1 MYGNG
6 GEFVAI
12 IKSLGDQVYDFV
24 FHEIQI
30 GRMSVGDKVDEAKLI
45 NELGISRTP
54 IREALIQMTSDNI
67 LENIPRKGFFVKNVD
82 DKEMKEGFDVV
93 TLLDEYAI
101 ELAIPNITDDDIR
114 RLSNAVDKMNLA
126 ISKLNYDMY
135 YDWEREFHLVYRER
149 CGNKVLADLIDDLT
163 RKNFRTGI
171 YDKNKKELADYLS
184 FVNNDHIEVLKAIEN
199 KDVKTA
205 QHWLHLHWTEH

>member
-1 MYGNG
+1 M
-6 GEFVAI
+6 AK
-12 IKSLGDQVYDFV
+12 IKSLSDQVYEFV

-30 GRMSVGDKVDEAKLI
+30 GKMAVGDKVDEAKLI
-45 NELGISRTP
+45 NDLGISRTP

-67 LENIPRKGFFVKNVD
+67 LENVPRKGFYVKTVD
-82 DKEMKEGFDVV
+82 DEEMKEGFNVIS
-93 TLLDEYAI
+93 LLDGYAV
-101 ELAIPNITDDDIR
+101 ELAIHRITEEDIY
-114 RLSNAVDKMNLA
+114 RLSTAIDKMNLA
-126 ISKLNYDMY
+126 INKLDYDMY

-171 YDKNKKELADYLS
+171 YNKNRKELAEYLT

-199 KDVKTA
+199 KDTDGAK
-205 QHWLHLHWTEH
+205 HWLYLHWVEH